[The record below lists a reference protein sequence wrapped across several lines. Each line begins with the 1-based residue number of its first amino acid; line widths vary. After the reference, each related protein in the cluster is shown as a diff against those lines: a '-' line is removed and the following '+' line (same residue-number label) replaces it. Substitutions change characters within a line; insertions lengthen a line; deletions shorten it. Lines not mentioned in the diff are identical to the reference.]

1 MNVCV
6 LQETQFHTG
15 DHDGILSSEFQ
26 FFSAYYD
33 GRSIGVSCLV
43 RCSLEVA
50 CTLALADPAHRVYL
64 LVVLIKDKEFRS
76 IGVYAP
82 GSL

>member
-1 MNVCV
+1 MNVGV

-15 DHDGILSSEFQ
+15 DHDGILSREFP

-50 CTLALADPAHRVYL
+50 CTLALAGPAHRVYHL
-64 LVVLIKDKEFRS
+64 DASIKGKEFRS